1 MSKAFN
7 PLDGLINIGV
17 IEEPCTNPKSN
28 NLLYITVYNLKILLY
43 LFYIRVNYLMYQFY
57 NSYLYLPFTIVIML
71 LHIKNTFS
79 KNSLLYCII
88 FCRKINVT
96 IDNLF

>member
-28 NLLYITVYNLKILLY
+28 NLLLI
-43 LFYIRVNYLMYQFY
+43 
-57 NSYLYLPFTIVIML
+57 LPFTI
-71 LHIKNTFS
+71 
-79 KNSLLYCII
+79 
-88 FCRKINVT
+88 
-96 IDNLF
+96 